1 MQQREKVQTQAQTTM
16 QQQGAGGSGMGGM
29 LNEAMGALFGSGT
42 SRRMSP
48 GQAMVNSA
56 ARAIGSQVGRDLIRG
71 ALGTLLGGS
80 SRRR

>member
-1 MQQREKVQTQAQTTM
+1 VHQQAQTSM
-16 QQQGAGGSGMGGM
+16 QQSAPAAGGGLAAAAGGL
-29 LNEAMGALFGSGT
+29 LNQAMGALFTSGN

-80 SRRR
+80 RRR